1 LATAK
6 VRGDHDAALPN
17 ALLQNQSL
25 GHEKDLFYRRHGH
38 P

>member
-25 GHEKDLFYRRHGH
+25 GHEKDFYRRHGH